1 MSGSTQKERI
11 PEAFGA
17 TIGSLGWKRVRQHWR
32 KMTPD
37 PEEMTLLSSALSS
50 RLLIPCFKNFFK
62 IPN

>member
-37 PEEMTLLSSALSS
+37 PEMTLLSSALSS

>member
-37 PEEMTLLSSALSS
+37 PEMTLLSSALSS
-50 RLLIPCFKNFFK
+50 RLLIPCFKNFF
-62 IPN
+62 